1 MQTRTRHAVIIGFIA
16 VVALVWFFWDSPER
30 AIRAVLAEGASAIE
44 AKDLGAAMSQVSR
57 QYLDENGLNYLAV
70 RRVLG
75 WAFNRFQQLEV
86 RMYDVRI
93 DINADRATATAML
106 KVVLTANGRERHSL
120 VGASGLP
127 EPVTIILAKEPLAWK
142 VVSVNG
148 IDISRVQY

>member
-1 MQTRTRHAVIIGFIA
+1 MQARTRHAVIIGFIA
-16 VVALVWFFWDSPER
+16 LVALVWFFWDSPER
-30 AIRAVLAEGASAIE
+30 AIRAVLRQGESAVE
-44 AKDLGAAMSQVSR
+44 AKDLTAAMSQVSR

-75 WAFNRFQQLEV
+75 WAFNRFQQLDV
-86 RMYDVRI
+86 RMYDVSI
-93 DINADRATATAML
+93 DINGDQATARAML
-106 KVVLTANGRERHSL
+106 RVVLTASGRGSHYL

-148 IDISRVQY
+148 IDMSRVGY